1 MDDAAKGL
9 LGPAEERIRF
19 FEEIGAD
26 FLVRPGPASSADAAG
41 AGPRISSAS
50 GNAAELEA
58 LAAEISACRKCALA
72 DVRNRSVAGE
82 GNPSARLMFV
92 GEAPGADEDLRGI
105 PFIGRA
111 GKLLDRIIA
120 AMGFDRQEVFIAN
133 ILKCRP
139 PNNRDPLPDE
149 VRACSP
155 YLLRQVEIIRPE
167 VIVTLGKPATNF
179 FYGRETAITVVHG
192 RFFDFNGIQVMP
204 TYHPAFLLR
213 NERFKRDVWQDMR
226 QVMAFLDKK

>member
-1 MDDAAKGL
+1 MGSEAKGPF
-9 LGPAEERIRF
+9 GRAEERIRF
-19 FEEIGAD
+19 FEEIGAE
-26 FLVRPGPASSADAAG
+26 FVIRPGAAPDAGTEAVTTGVPPIDKVSA
-41 AGPRISSAS
+41 
-50 GNAAELEA
+50 LEA
-58 LAAEISACRKCALA
+58 LGNEISICRKCALA
-72 DVRNRSVAGE
+72 GLRTRAVPGE
-82 GNPSARLMFV
+82 GNPEARLMFV
-92 GEAPGADEDLRGI
+92 GEAPGGDEDLQGR
-105 PFIGRA
+105 PFVGRA

-120 AMGFDRQEVFIAN
+120 AMGFDRREVFIAN

-167 VIVTLGKPATNF
+167 VLVTLGKPATNF
-179 FYGRETAITVVHG
+179 FSGREAAMTAVHG

-213 NERFKRDVWQDMR
+213 NERFKRDVWQDMK
-226 QVMAFLDKK
+226 QVMAFLGKR